1 MQGFSPSEK
10 PALSNNPYRYP
21 PSSILLL
28 MTSDSRSRILAEAE
42 RLFGQQGFAGTRLS
56 SIASAAGLGNAGL
69 IHHFPSKAALYK
81 AVLLDIAA
89 DLNSRYQVPD
99 EITDPLT
106 KLEELVDGLLTMYR
120 ERPNGM
126 AIIAHEFLDQSG
138 RIEEAEILP
147 LAGIVED
154 TVKILKAGQA
164 AGTIRQGDPV
174 PMTAAMHGS
183 IIIGCL
189 GRTIYGRTGGE
200 ADSENWGAELANSAL
215 ASVILAG

>member
-1 MQGFSPSEK
+1 MS
-10 PALSNNPYRYP
+10 
-21 PSSILLL
+21 
-28 MTSDSRSRILAEAE
+28 SDSRSRILAEAE

-89 DLNSRYQVPD
+89 DLDSHYTAEDGIDNPVA
-99 EITDPLT
+99 
-106 KLEELVDGLLTMYR
+106 KLEELVEGMLTMYR

-154 TVKILKAGQA
+154 TITILKAGQA
-164 AGTIRQGDPV
+164 AGAIRQGDPV
-174 PMTAAMHGS
+174 PMTAALHGA

-200 ADSENWGAELANSAL
+200 NASENWGAELANSAL
-215 ASVILAG
+215 ASVILSS